1 MKRFLPFALIVLAAC
16 NVFAEERGGVI
27 TDGNSLAEGIR
38 ALKKVEAGKP
48 LTGNEDMMV
57 AAATNYLSGF
67 LASSQIWSSLGKI
80 PPFKLPDN
88 GIPVIQFVRV
98 VEKYLS
104 DNPRKLHE
112 QATVLVFAALIEN
125 FPDPAYKK

>member
-1 MKRFLPFALIVLAAC
+1 MKRFLPFALIVLTSYASL
-16 NVFAEERGGVI
+16 AEERGGAI
-27 TDGNSLAEGIR
+27 TDGNSLIEGIR
-38 ALKKVEAGKP
+38 ALRKVEAGEQ
-48 LTGNEDMMV
+48 LTGNEDMMM

-104 DNPRKLHE
+104 DNPGKLHE
-112 QATVLVFAALIEN
+112 RATVLIFAALIEN